1 MKIKI
6 CGITT
11 IEDALFC
18 VENGA
23 DALGFIF
30 YRKSKRFIEPEAA
43 AQIISRIPPF
53 ISSVGVFVDEERS
66 TILNIHNTCHLNV
79 LQFHGDETPEYVQS
93 FATQKVIKAI
103 RVKDANSIK
112 SIKDFK
118 VSAFLLDSY
127 VKGVQGGTGVTF
139 NWALVEEA
147 KQYGKIILS
156 GGLNPGNIKEA
167 ILKVKPYAVD
177 ASSSL
182 ETAPGIKNRELV
194 KQFIEEARK
203 AGG

>member
-11 IEDALFC
+11 IEDAIFC
-18 VENGA
+18 ADNGA

-43 AQIISRIPPF
+43 ARIISSIPPF
-53 ISSVGVFVDEERS
+53 ISAVGVFVDEERS
-66 TILNIHNTCHLNV
+66 TILNIYNTCHLDV
-79 LQFHGDETPEYVQS
+79 LQFHGDETPEYVELFTQ
-93 FATQKVIKAI
+93 QKVIKAI

-167 ILKVKPYAVD
+167 IQKVKPYAVD

-203 AGG
+203 AI

>member
-11 IEDALFC
+11 IDDALFC
-18 VENGA
+18 AENGA
-23 DALGFIF
+23 DALGFVF

-43 AQIISRIPPF
+43 AEIISRIPPF
-53 ISSVGVFVDEERS
+53 ITAVGVFVDEERS
-66 TILNIHNTCHLNV
+66 TILNILNTCHLNV
-79 LQFHGDETPEYVQS
+79 LQFHGDETPQYVQS
-93 FATQKVIKAI
+93 FTQQKVIKAI

-167 ILKVKPYAVD
+167 IMKVKPYAVD

-203 AGG
+203 AF